1 MTQALLSERIAGQA
15 LLVSPCAMNRTGCLH
30 VAPKERIRTVD
41 ACLIRVQGTMTST
54 AILGAIGTVIG
65 LVRAVPQL
73 IRLLR
78 TRHAHGV
85 SVDTAATSSIV
96 SFGWATYGVLTNQP
110 YVSFATGSS
119 GVIFAII
126 TMMALRFGRRIR
138 EFMIAPLWLAVLL
151 FVGIIAG
158 KNGLGIVLPI
168 SVLAANIPQLWIA
181 YKEGDLADLSLGTW
195 LLSMTDGLVW
205 GVYSL
210 IQQDSAIMIFAGF
223 QLTSSGL
230 IVALKLAHKAKHRK
244 QGVGL

>member
-1 MTQALLSERIAGQA
+1 MTI
-15 LLVSPCAMNRTGCLH
+15 
-30 VAPKERIRTVD
+30 
-41 ACLIRVQGTMTST
+41 T

-78 TRHAHGV
+78 TRQAQGV

-96 SFGWATYGVLTNQP
+96 SFGWATYGVLTNQA

-126 TMMALRFGRRIR
+126 TVMALRFGRQIK
-138 EFMIAPLWLAVLL
+138 EFIIAPLWLAVLL
-151 FVGIIAG
+151 LAGIIAG
-158 KNGLGIVLPI
+158 NNGLGIVLPI

-195 LLSMTDGLVW
+195 LL
-205 GVYSL
+205 
-210 IQQDSAIMIFAGF
+210 
-223 QLTSSGL
+223 
-230 IVALKLAHKAKHRK
+230 
-244 QGVGL
+244 